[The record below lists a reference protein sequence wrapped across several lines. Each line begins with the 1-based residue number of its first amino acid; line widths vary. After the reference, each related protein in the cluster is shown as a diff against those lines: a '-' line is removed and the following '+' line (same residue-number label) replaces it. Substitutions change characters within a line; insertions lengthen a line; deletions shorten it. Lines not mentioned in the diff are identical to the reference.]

1 MTRSF
6 APPEDGAK
14 LLQQRVVLAKRRN
27 HWGLIVEQ
35 LAATPLEDRIGD
47 LLAAEQRLDEVC
59 RQMTGLDRVLGL
71 NFGWSEASG
80 QRRCEMKSQIVKR
93 SIVIGGRKTSISL
106 EDAFWQSFRQIAD
119 QRQLALSELA
129 GEIQASN
136 EGGNLSSAIRLFV
149 LDYHRDQYAKGK
161 AALAL
166 AARRA

>member
-6 APPEDGAK
+6 ARPEDRAK
-14 LLQQRVVLAKRRN
+14 LLQRRVVLAKRRN

-47 LLAAEQRLDEVC
+47 LPAAEQRLDEVC
-59 RQMTGLDRVLGL
+59 RQMAELDRVFGL
-71 NFGWSEASG
+71 NLQWGQASG
-80 QRRCEMKSQIVKR
+80 QRGCEMKSQIVKR

-106 EDAFWQSFRQIAD
+106 EDAFWQSFREIAD
-119 QRQLALSELA
+119 QRQRTLSELA

-149 LDYHRDQYAKGK
+149 LDYHHDQYAKAK
-161 AALAL
+161 ANLTL
-166 AARRA
+166 SR